1 MYEIRFVKSAPSDF
15 DSLESETQERIL
27 AVLERIKVNPFR
39 HARKLSGSDSFRFRV
54 GDYRI
59 LATIEDDFITVY
71 AIEHRKNV
79 YK

>member
-1 MYEIRFVKSAPSDF
+1 VYEIRFVKSAPSDL
-15 DSLESETQERIL
+15 DSLDDEYRERVF

-59 LATIEDDFITVY
+59 LANIEGNFISVY
-71 AIEHRKNV
+71 AIEHRKSV